1 MKMSTS
7 AYENDYKLYHL
18 Q

>member
-7 AYENDYKLYHL
+7 ATLLNT
-18 Q
+18 